1 MKKPINSNNTAL
13 TENIETNSKAPKVN
27 DRVRI
32 NNYKNIF
39 NKVFTEYY
47 WSKEIFIIDF
57 VLETNYKLGII
68 KLKIYSEKKL

>member
-13 TENIETNSKAPKVN
+13 TEKIETNSKAPKVN

-39 NKVFTEYY
+39 NKGFTEYY
-47 WSKEIFIIDF
+47 WSKEIFFIDS
-57 VLETNYKLGII
+57 VLKTNYKLGII
-68 KLKIYSEKKL
+68 KLKIYREKKL